1 MSSRQATAFNQIEDR
16 PFQTQEPRSVT
27 NCCSILS
34 GFCGNLFL
42 GQMKFI
48 RQTFVGARLFDR
60 VEVLALNIFDQGY
73 LERRLIANLTDD
85 RGHAAQAGSLRRAP
99 STFAGE
105 KLISRSDAPQYQRLD
120 DSTNADGLSKFG

>member
-1 MSSRQATAFNQIEDR
+1 MPGRQAAALNQIEDR
-16 PFQTQEPRSVT
+16 LFQAQKPRCVT

-42 GQMKFI
+42 RQMKFI

-60 VEVLALNIFDQGY
+60 VEVLALNIFDQCY
-73 LERRLIANLTDD
+73 LERRLVANLTDD
-85 RGHAAQAGSLRRAP
+85 CGHSAQSGSLRRAP

-105 KLISRSDAPQYQRLD
+105 KLVTRSDSPQYQRLD